1 MATLT
6 VGPGG
11 ELTLPAD
18 ILARHGWK
26 PDRNVRLIETRSG
39 LLLVPL
45 GDDPMNRELAEELL
59 GWQELAAEAWS
70 TFPYEGIDG

>member
-18 ILARHGWK
+18 ILSRYGLK
-26 PDRNVRLIETRSG
+26 PDRPVRLIETKSG

-45 GDDPMNRELAEELL
+45 EDGPMSQELAEELTC
-59 GWQELAAEAWS
+59 WQEIAAEVWTS
-70 TFPYEGIDG
+70 FPYEGIDG

>member
-26 PDRNVRLIETRSG
+26 PDRTVRVSETTSG

-45 GDDPMNRELAEELL
+45 EDGPMNQELAEELT
-59 GWQELAAEAWS
+59 GWQQIAAEVWS
-70 TFPYEGIDG
+70 DFPYEGIDV